1 MSWLLCKD
9 ADGAPWELKDFTEN
23 AFYPA
28 LEKIGIDNPLV
39 EIGGGKLRHKYTP
52 HTCRHTFA
60 TLLKRVDGA
69 DKDKQELIGHAS
81 PEMLRYYQDA
91 PVDDLRRITDKI

>member
-1 MSWLLCKD
+1 M
-9 ADGAPWELKDFTEN
+9 KDFTEK

-28 LEKIGIDNPLV
+28 LEAIGIDNPLV
-39 EIGGGKLRHKYTP
+39 EVAGGKLRHKYTP

-60 TLLKRVDGA
+60 TLLKRVEGA

-81 PEMLRYYQDA
+81 AEMLRYYQDA
-91 PVDDLRRITDKI
+91 QLDDLRRITDAI